1 MVNQK
6 AQKGKKKQ
14 QQKNDSKQ
22 QKQKND
28 STQQQQNRRSMKE
41 TIKKYW
47 KLGIF
52 LLLLVIFVILVMTKT
67 INFHIFPKKIESYD
81 DCVPCP
87 SPNEEDENETHC
99 LPCSLSTGK

>member
-14 QQKNDSKQ
+14 QQKNDS
-22 QKQKND
+22 
-28 STQQQQNRRSMKE
+28 TQHQQNRRSVKE
-41 TIKKYW
+41 TMKKYW

-81 DCVPCP
+81 DCTPCP
-87 SPNEEDENETHC
+87 SPNNEEDENETQC